1 MCYVRIDTF
10 QGRKKI
16 QAKSTKQYLGIFKE
30 LFLHFP
36 MSPPPPSLLYGSPP
50 VSANLKCFSFKA
62 PESKKFIYR
71 LSSIIFV
78 TVR

>member
-36 MSPPPPSLLYGSPP
+36 ITPTPVLVIWESPGERKSQLFFH
-50 VSANLKCFSFKA
+50 LKAS
-62 PESKKFIYR
+62 ESKKY
-71 LSSIIFV
+71 LAIIE
-78 TVR
+78 